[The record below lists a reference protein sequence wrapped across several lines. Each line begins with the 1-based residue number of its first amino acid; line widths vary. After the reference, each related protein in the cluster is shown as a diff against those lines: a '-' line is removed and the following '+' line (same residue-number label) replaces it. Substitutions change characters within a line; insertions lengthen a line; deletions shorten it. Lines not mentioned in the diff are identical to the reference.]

1 MKIKKAVF
9 PVGGFGTRFLPATKS
24 SPKEM
29 LPLVDKPLIHYGV
42 MEAVDAGIKQIILVT
57 GRGKRAIADYFDIGF
72 ELEYYLRKQG
82 KVSILKQMRK
92 ISYMAD
98 YIYVRQREP
107 RGLGHAI
114 WRAKEVVGNEA
125 FVVILADDI
134 IDAEKS
140 AIKQM
145 LEVFEKSGCSIVGL
159 QEVRRKD
166 VSKYGIVKG
175 KEVEGNIVKI
185 EDLVEKPKP
194 EDAPGNLAIVGRYI
208 LTPQIFSCLDELIKQ
223 SNEDK
228 LEIQL
233 TDALKLLIQKE
244 PLYGCKIEGKR
255 YDCGDKM
262 GFLQATVNYALKD
275 KKFAPEFLDYLKD
288 LLKDR

>member
-9 PVGGFGTRFLPATKS
+9 PVAGFGTRFLPATKA

-42 MEAVDAGIKQIILVT
+42 MEAINADIKQIILIT
-57 GRGKRAIADYFDIGF
+57 GRGKRAIADYFDICF

-82 KVSILKQMRK
+82 KLSILKQMRK
-92 ISYMAD
+92 IPYMAD

-107 RGLGHAI
+107 KGLGHAI
-114 WRAKEVVGNEA
+114 WRAKSVVGNESFA
-125 FVVILADDI
+125 VVLADDI

-140 AIKQM
+140 AIQQM
-145 LEVFEKSGCSIVGL
+145 LDVFEKFDCSVIGL
-159 QEVRRKD
+159 QEVERKET
-166 VSKYGIVKG
+166 SKYGIVSG
-175 KEVEGNIVKI
+175 KEIGKNIIKI
-185 EDLVEKPKP
+185 DDLVEKPEPK
-194 EDAPGNLAIVGRYI
+194 DALSNLAIVGRYI
-208 LTPQIFSCLDELIKQ
+208 LTPGIFSCLEELIEQ

-233 TDALKLLIQKE
+233 TDALKLLAQKE
-244 PLYGCKIEGKR
+244 PIYGYKIEGKR

-262 GFLQATVNYALKD
+262 GFLQATINYALKD
-275 KKFAPEFLDYLKD
+275 KKFAPEFLQYVED
-288 LLKDR
+288 LLNDK